1 MRENWKKI
9 LSILLA
15 LVMSVQ
21 LVPITAFAT
30 NDDDIVVVG
39 DWEEESV
46 DDILDEEIPLVE
58 TEEGDEIQ
66 LIGEEG
72 EELGGNGKKTYHAED
87 VLWEN
92 RELRDAGT
100 KHFHLSDGTD
110 VAVLYEQ

>member
-1 MRENWKKI
+1 MKSTWKRWI
-9 LSILLA
+9 SVFLAVLL
-15 LVMSVQ
+15 MVQ
-21 LVPITAFAT
+21 LFPTAAFAT

-72 EELGGNGKKTYHAED
+72 EELGGNGKKTYH
-87 VLWEN
+87 N
-92 RELRDAGT
+92 IFR
-100 KHFHLSDGTD
+100 
-110 VAVLYEQ
+110 